1 MCSRGWPRPCERSR
15 SSAREATK
23 PHAPANRGATLGG
36 DTLADMA
43 TAGNRLLAT
52 SAPGGGPYSH
62 TYAHGNMTAMPHLS
76 SMAWNHDDGLRERES
91 LHISE
96 TKTVENEDPVSS
108 PEVIWR
114 YPARQPRSPAR
125 ESFAE
130 AYAGWVTGASIPEP
144 IRKWFDSE
152 AARQRGSETQ
162 MPALSRQS

>member
-1 MCSRGWPRPCERSR
+1 MATPVRAFAAIRSR
-15 SSAREATK
+15 SNQTPRTRQ
-23 PHAPANRGATLGG
+23 PWGTLGG

-43 TAGNRLLAT
+43 TAGNRLLA
-52 SAPGGGPYSH
+52 APGEGPYSH
-62 TYAHGNMTAMPHLS
+62 TYAHGSMTSMPHLS
-76 SMAWNHDDGLRERES
+76 SMAWNHDDES

-96 TKTVENEDPVSS
+96 TKTVEDEDPVSS

-125 ESFAE
+125 ESLAE

-152 AARQRGSETQ
+152 AARQRSANARPESAV
-162 MPALSRQS
+162 MSPR